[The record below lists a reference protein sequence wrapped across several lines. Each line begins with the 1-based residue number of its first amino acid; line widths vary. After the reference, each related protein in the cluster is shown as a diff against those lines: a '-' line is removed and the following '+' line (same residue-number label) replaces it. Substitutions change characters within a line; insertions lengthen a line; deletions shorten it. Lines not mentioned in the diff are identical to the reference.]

1 MENNDKDYES
11 HVRSNESIRDNMDGV
26 MNESVKSMSSE
37 ESTKCKNCANC
48 TCNNDTNSME
58 FSRG

>member
-37 ESTKCKNCANC
+37 ESTKCKNCTNC